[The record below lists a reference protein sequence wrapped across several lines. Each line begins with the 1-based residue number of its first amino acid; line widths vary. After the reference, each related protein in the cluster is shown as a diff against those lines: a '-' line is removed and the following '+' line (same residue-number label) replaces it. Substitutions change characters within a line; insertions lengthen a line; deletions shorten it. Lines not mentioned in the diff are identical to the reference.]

1 MSQTI
6 RLRDED
12 AELIETICD
21 VTGLNKPEAAHFLI
35 RTEAARD
42 GSVYNVAQRAKEHYV
57 GRLFP
62 ELDCYAEST
71 ESMRREASLSSAEQM
86 MAVSPD
92 VTRPES

>member
-21 VTGLNKPEAAHFLI
+21 VTGLNRPDAAHFLI
-35 RTEAARD
+35 RTEAAKD
-42 GSVYNVAQRAKEHYV
+42 GHVHNVAQRAREHYV
-57 GRLFP
+57 ARLYP
-62 ELDCYAEST
+62 ELDTVSEASKA
-71 ESMRREASLSSAEQM
+71 MWNEASLASAEQL

>member
-6 RLRDED
+6 RVRDED

-21 VTGLNKPEAAHFLI
+21 VTGLNKPESAHFLI
-35 RTEAARD
+35 RTGAARD
-42 GSVYNVAQRAKEHYV
+42 GHVQNIAQRAREHYV
-57 GRLFP
+57 GRLYP
-62 ELDCYAEST
+62 ELDCYADAT